1 MIKLLQE
8 ERIYEYL
15 DENTVIERL
24 HILHIICLKN
34 TDDIVFFENKMLRV
48 IEFDLSPSILRVY
61 YLCSSLKDIGIHI
74 KAKHFMGNEGKSAKQ

>member
-1 MIKLLQE
+1 MIKLLQR

-34 TDDIVFFENKMLRV
+34 TNDIVFFENKML
-48 IEFDLSPSILRVY
+48 
-61 YLCSSLKDIGIHI
+61 
-74 KAKHFMGNEGKSAKQ
+74 